1 MDNILILS
9 ASTGGGHNQV
19 AKALTEEFKNKKYNV
34 VKVEPF
40 KEKSKALDFVI
51 SDGYKV
57 LAKRMP
63 KTFGRMYK
71 ISNKKIVSKP
81 LSKAFIKT
89 LDGLIYELVKKY
101 EPVLIISTHPLIV
114 DVVSEL
120 KRRGMIETPF
130 ISIVTDFIAHQ
141 SYINNFVDAYVV
153 GSNQTKQSLV
163 SKGILPERVYT
174 YGIPLRREFLH
185 MNKKQNPEDDF
196 NILLMG
202 GSMGVSGIKKA
213 VKQLIECNMNMK
225 LIVVCGSNEVIKN
238 SIEQKYEEQ
247 IKEGRLVIYGFTKE
261 VSRLMDNCDVI
272 ITKPGGLT
280 TSESIAKRVPMIIPF
295 FIPGQEAENAHVLQ
309 QEGGAIIVNELK
321 QLSSVIIN
329 LMNDENKLNCM
340 RESMTRLAKQ
350 QSLDEVMNLAES
362 FIKNRNIESINKG
375 V

>member
-1 MDNILILS
+1 MNMDNVLILS

-19 AKALTEEFKNKKYNV
+19 AKALTEEFKNKEYNV

-63 KTFGRMYK
+63 KTFGQMYR
-71 ISNKKIVSKP
+71 ISNKKIVNKP

-89 LDGLIYELVKKY
+89 LDRLIYELVEKY
-101 EPVLIISTHPLIV
+101 EPVLIVSTHPLMV

-120 KRRGMIETPF
+120 KRKRRIKTPF

-141 SYINNFVDAYVV
+141 SYINHFVDAYVV
-153 GSNQTKQSLV
+153 GSDQTKQSLV
-163 SKGILPERVYT
+163 SKGILADKVYT

-185 MNKKQNPEDDF
+185 MNKKEAHEGQF
-196 NILLMG
+196 NVLLMG
-202 GSMGVSGIKKA
+202 GSMGVNGIKKA
-213 VKQLIECNMNMK
+213 VKQLVDCNMNMK
-225 LIVVCGSNEVIKN
+225 LIVVCGSNEVIRH
-238 SIEQKYEEQ
+238 SIEQKYAKQ
-247 IKEGRLVIYGFTKE
+247 IEKGRVILYGFTKE
-261 VSRLMDNCDVI
+261 VSMLMDNCDII

-309 QEGGAIIVNELK
+309 EEGGAIIVKELK
-321 QLSSVIIN
+321 ELSSVIIN
-329 LMNDENKLNCM
+329 LMQDKEKLDKM
-340 RESMTRLAKQ
+340 KEAMERLAKQ
-350 QSLDEVMNLAES
+350 QSLDEVMNLSEGLIRNS
-362 FIKNRNIESINKG
+362 NIENAN
-375 V
+375 